1 MELYIRFPSLLILII
16 SLQCCYTEC
25 EALNYQG
32 LTSDENASDK
42 FADTQRLHVR
52 FRRNSN
58 GNESSCSNHENC
70 TERINHK
77 YYVSE
82 VVGHGQRYWRDIKG
96 HPNTTTH
103 QGLSDQF
110 LRTQQLC
117 LSFKF
122 PYYGHYLDRV
132 LLTTGGFLY
141 MDIHDTTLIKNVQ
154 YLAPLMAYFNPKLN
168 AASKVLTLDDGKQ
181 LTVQWLNVLLHN
193 KPEVGTFNF
202 QCTLHRN
209 GTIWFAYKQVP
220 VPVDS
225 IPEQRYHPVRVGI
238 SDAFV
243 MLRRDPVSLV
253 ISRIFYVYSRVNI
266 SKKSVVNG
274 SAVIFHPQ
282 PSCVLGDSCA
292 GCMELDRATGFGCH
306 WCNITKRCSDGAD
319 RHRAEWERN
328 RCGSVSVKNIPPER
342 CVDVSTKFP
351 TTFPT
356 ASPERRKTSTAA
368 VSGSVAAAK
377 QQQLRNVISAGAIV
391 GICLAL
397 VLVICVGAWCLY
409 VYRNPTS
416 KAGLCVINISPCPR
430 WVFHRSYVSAR
441 QGTAVASSNVK
452 HQVLESL

>member
-1 MELYIRFPSLLILII
+1 MELRFPFLFIFV
-16 SLQCCYTEC
+16 SLQCCYTKC
-25 EALNYQG
+25 EALKYQG

-42 FADTQRLHVR
+42 FADTQRLYVR
-52 FRRNSN
+52 FRRNTN
-58 GNESSCSNHENC
+58 GNESSCSNHDNC

-82 VVGHGQRYWRDIKG
+82 VVGRGQRYWRDIKG
-96 HPNTTTH
+96 HPNTTAH
-103 QGLSDQF
+103 PHLSNQF
-110 LRTQQLC
+110 LRTQQLR

-168 AASKVLTLDDGKQ
+168 SASKVLTLDDGKQ

-193 KPEVGTFNF
+193 KPDVGTFNF

-220 VPVDS
+220 VAVDS
-225 IPEQRYHPVRVGI
+225 IPDHRYHPVRVGI

-243 MLRRDPVSLV
+243 MWHRNPVSLV
-253 ISRIFYVYSRVNI
+253 LSRIFYVYSQVNI

-274 SAVIFHPQ
+274 SAVIFHPLR
-282 PSCVLGDSCA
+282 SCVLGDSCA
-292 GCMELDRATGFGCH
+292 GCMRLDQETGFGCY
-306 WCNITKRCSDGAD
+306 WCPITKRCSDGAD
-319 RHRAEWERN
+319 RHRAEWESN
-328 RCGSVSVKNIPPER
+328 GCGSVAVKKISPER

-351 TTFPT
+351 TTFST
-356 ASPERRKTSTAA
+356 ASPERRKTSTA
-368 VSGSVAAAK
+368 VTGSVAAAK
-377 QQQLRNVISAGAIV
+377 QHQSRNVTSAGAIV
-391 GICLAL
+391 GICIAL
-397 VLVICVGAWCLY
+397 VLVISVGAWCLY
-409 VYRNPTS
+409 AYRNPAS
-416 KAGLCVINISPCPR
+416 KAGLCVTDISPCAR
-430 WVFHRSYVSAR
+430 RGFHRSYASAR
-441 QGTAVASSNVK
+441 QGTAVVSSNVK

>member
-1 MELYIRFPSLLILII
+1 MELRFPFLFIFV

-25 EALNYQG
+25 EALKYQG

-52 FRRNSN
+52 FRRNTN
-58 GNESSCSNHENC
+58 GNESSCSNHDNC

-77 YYVSE
+77 YYMSE
-82 VVGHGQRYWRDIKG
+82 VVGRGQRYWRDIKG
-96 HPNTTTH
+96 HPNTTAH
-103 QGLSDQF
+103 PDLSNQF
-110 LRTQQLC
+110 LRTRQLR

-168 AASKVLTLDDGKQ
+168 SASKVLTLDDGKQ

-193 KPEVGTFNF
+193 KPDVGTFNF

-220 VPVDS
+220 VAVDS
-225 IPEQRYHPVRVGI
+225 IPDHRHHPVRVGI

-243 MLRRDPVSLV
+243 MWHRNPLSLV
-253 ISRIFYVYSRVNI
+253 LSRIFYVYSQVNI

-274 SAVIFHPQ
+274 SAVIFHPL

-292 GCMELDRATGFGCH
+292 GCMRLDQETGFGCY
-306 WCNITKRCSDGAD
+306 WCPITKRFQIL
-319 RHRAEWERN
+319 HF
-328 RCGSVSVKNIPPER
+328 I
-342 CVDVSTKFP
+342 
-351 TTFPT
+351 
-356 ASPERRKTSTAA
+356 TS
-368 VSGSVAAAK
+368 
-377 QQQLRNVISAGAIV
+377 L
-391 GICLAL
+391 
-397 VLVICVGAWCLY
+397 
-409 VYRNPTS
+409 P
-416 KAGLCVINISPCPR
+416 
-430 WVFHRSYVSAR
+430 
-441 QGTAVASSNVK
+441 
-452 HQVLESL
+452 